1 MLAVVSRLRPALAL
15 GGVLVV
21 LALLAGTLMFNG
33 GTVRGAAPAPTLALE
48 APATA
53 RVGQPVTVQL
63 RASGVRNL
71 AGFQSTVAFDAAHVR
86 LDQATIT
93 QELKG
98 TGRDLLPLGPV
109 LRPAAVVVGAVTCP
123 VSACASPRYKAK
135 NPALPGVQGRALLA
149 ELVFT
154 PTAAGR
160 TELRLDG
167 VQLVDPQGAVLPV
180 TTSNA
185 AIDVIAK

>member
-1 MLAVVSRLRPALAL
+1 MFSVITRPIVALS
-15 GGVLVV
+15 GVLVV
-21 LALLAGTLMFNG
+21 LTLLAGMFVFNER
-33 GTVRGAAPAPTLALE
+33 TVNGAAPTPTLALV
-48 APATA
+48 APATV

-63 RASGVRNL
+63 RAAGVRNL
-71 AGFQSTVAFDAAHVR
+71 AGFQTTVAFDAARLR
-86 LDQATIT
+86 LDQATIA

-154 PTAAGR
+154 PTTAGR

-167 VQLVDPQGAVLPV
+167 VQLVDPQGTALPV
-180 TTSNA
+180 TISHA
-185 AIDVIAK
+185 AFDVSAK

>member
-1 MLAVVSRLRPALAL
+1 MFRVTTRPVVAVS
-15 GGVLVV
+15 GVLVA
-21 LALLAGTLMFNG
+21 LALLAGTLVFAQ
-33 GTVRGAAPAPTLALE
+33 GTAQGAAPAPTLAIVV
-48 APATA
+48 PATA
-53 RVGQPVTVQL
+53 RVGQPVTGQL
-63 RASGVRNL
+63 LATGVRNL
-71 AGFQSTVAFDAAHVR
+71 AGFQSTVAFDAALLR
-86 LDQATIT
+86 LDHATIA

-123 VSACASPRYKAK
+123 VSACSSPRYTAK

-149 ELVFT
+149 EFVFT

-167 VQLVDPQGAVLPV
+167 VQLVDPQGSVLPV
-180 TTSNA
+180 AISNA
-185 AIDVIAK
+185 SIDVIAK